1 MRRAIPRTTPPPLP
15 KAMPAI
21 EAINTAAGAL
31 AAGFAT
37 SLHCAGM
44 CGPVACSLMALKDSP
59 QHQQQAA
66 VLYHTGRVLSYTLI
80 GVLAG
85 AAGRWPLE
93 KVTNTPIMVLPWLL
107 AFVLLAMSLGL
118 HVKLPRP
125 AFFKRWA
132 ARTRL
137 KLCRIPVRRGAFAL
151 GMATPLLPC
160 GPLYLMA
167 GIALV
172 SGSAVRGAEFML
184 AFCLGTIP
192 LLWFAQHRFHVW
204 KQQLSPVAMD
214 RVKRVVC
221 LAGAA
226 MLILRLWPA
235 TVSAA
240 QAPGA
245 PVPPQCPLCATP
257 NDG

>member
-1 MRRAIPRTTPPPLP
+1 MAAVET
-15 KAMPAI
+15 
-21 EAINTAAGAL
+21 INTAAGAL
-31 AAGFAT
+31 VAGFAT

-44 CGPVACSLMALKDSP
+44 CGPVACSLMALKDNP

-66 VLYHTGRVLSYTLI
+66 ALYHAGRILSYTLI

-85 AAGRWPLE
+85 ACGRWPLE
-93 KVTNTPIMVLPWLL
+93 KVTSTPVMVLPWLL
-107 AFVLLAMSLGL
+107 AGVLLCMSLGL

-125 AFFKRWA
+125 AFFKKWA

-151 GMATPLLPC
+151 GLATPLLPC

-172 SGSAVRGAEFML
+172 SGSAVRGAEFMI
-184 AFCLGTIP
+184 AFCMGTIP
-192 LLWFAQHRFHVW
+192 LLWFAQHRFHLW
-204 KQQLSPVAMD
+204 KQQLSPVALN
-214 RVKRVVC
+214 RVKRAVC
-221 LAGAA
+221 FAGAA

-235 TVSAA
+235 AA
-240 QAPGA
+240 AGA
-245 PVPPQCPLCATP
+245 AGDSGNPEPSCPLCATHE
-257 NDG
+257 GS

>member
-1 MRRAIPRTTPPPLP
+1 
-15 KAMPAI
+15 
-21 EAINTAAGAL
+21 
-31 AAGFAT
+31 
-37 SLHCAGM
+37 M
-44 CGPVACSLMALKDSP
+44 CGPVACSLMSLKDSP

-66 VLYHTGRVLSYTLI
+66 VLYHAGRIVSYTLI

-85 AAGRWPLE
+85 ALGRWPLE
-93 KVTNTPIMVLPWLL
+93 KVASTPVMVLPWLL
-107 AFVLLAMSLGL
+107 AFVLLSMSLGL

-125 AFFKRWA
+125 AFFKMWA

-137 KLCRIPVRRGAFAL
+137 KLCRIPVRRGALAL

-184 AFCLGTIP
+184 AFCMGTIP
-192 LLWFAQHRFHVW
+192 LLWYAQHRFHIW
-204 KQQLSPVAMD
+204 KQQLSPVAME

-226 MLILRLWPA
+226 MLVIRLWPA
-235 TVSAA
+235 TAAAAAGSRPSAPECPFCDTA
-240 QAPGA
+240 KT
-245 PVPPQCPLCATP
+245 PQ
-257 NDG
+257 

>member
-1 MRRAIPRTTPPPLP
+1 MAPVET
-15 KAMPAI
+15 
-21 EAINTAAGAL
+21 INTAAGAL

-66 VLYHTGRVLSYTLI
+66 VLYHAGRILSYTLI

-85 AAGRWPLE
+85 SLGQWPLG
-93 KVTNTPIMVLPWLL
+93 KVTNSPVMVLPWLL
-107 AFVLLAMSLGL
+107 AVVLLVMSLGL

-125 AFFKRWA
+125 AFLKKWS

-137 KLCRIPVRRGAFAL
+137 RLCRIPVRRGAFAL

-184 AFCLGTIP
+184 AFCMGTVP
-192 LLWFAQHRFHVW
+192 LLWFAQHRFHIW
-204 KQQLSPVAMD
+204 KQRLSPVALD
-214 RVKRVVC
+214 RVKRAVC

-226 MLILRLWPA
+226 MLFIRLWPA
-235 TVSAA
+235 AVAA
-240 QAPGA
+240 HHSGDDGSPQATAEPT
-245 PVPPQCPLCATP
+245 CPFCSTE
-257 NDG
+257 DGS

>member
-1 MRRAIPRTTPPPLP
+1 
-15 KAMPAI
+15 MPAI
-21 EAINTAAGAL
+21 ETVNTAAGAL
-31 AAGFAT
+31 AAGLAT

-44 CGPVACSLMALKDSP
+44 CGPVACSLMALKDSRE
-59 QHQQQAA
+59 HQQQAA
-66 VLYHTGRVLSYTLI
+66 VLYHAGRILSYTAI

-85 AAGRWPLE
+85 ALGRWPLE
-93 KVTNTPIMVLPWLL
+93 QVTNTPVMILPWLL
-107 AFVLLAMSLGL
+107 AAVLLFMALGL

-125 AFFKRWA
+125 AFLKKWS

-137 KLCRIPVRRGAFAL
+137 KLCRIPVRKGAFAL
-151 GMATPLLPC
+151 GLATPLLPC

-172 SGSAVRGAEFML
+172 SGSALRGAEFML
-184 AFCLGTIP
+184 AFCMGTIP
-192 LLWFAQHRFHVW
+192 LLWFAQHRFHIW

-226 MLILRLWPA
+226 MLMLRLWPA
-235 TVSAA
+235 TAA
-240 QAPGA
+240 AAADNPDGKPAP
-245 PVPPQCPLCATP
+245 PSCPFCETEKPPLTP
-257 NDG
+257 

>member
-1 MRRAIPRTTPPPLP
+1 MA
-15 KAMPAI
+15 AI
-21 EAINTAAGAL
+21 ETVNTAAGAL

-44 CGPVACSLMALKDSP
+44 CGPVACSLMGLKSSP

-66 VLYHTGRVLSYTLI
+66 VLYHAGRVLSYTLI

-85 AAGRWPLE
+85 TLGRWPLE
-93 KVTNTPIMVLPWLL
+93 QVTGTPVMVLPWLL
-107 AFVLLAMSLGL
+107 AAVLLFMALGL

-125 AFFKRWA
+125 AFLKKWS

-137 KLCRIPVRRGAFAL
+137 RLCRIPVRRGALAL
-151 GMATPLLPC
+151 GLATPLLPC

-172 SGSAVRGAEFML
+172 SGSALRGAEFML
-184 AFCLGTIP
+184 AFSMGTIP
-192 LLWFAQHRFHVW
+192 LLWFAQHRFHIW
-204 KQQLSPVAMD
+204 KQRLSPVAMD
-214 RVKRVVC
+214 RVKRAVC

-226 MLILRLWPA
+226 MLMLRLWPA
-235 TVSAA
+235 TTAAATETGAAPPACPFCETAPSAE
-240 QAPGA
+240 QSP
-245 PVPPQCPLCATP
+245 
-257 NDG
+257 

>member
-1 MRRAIPRTTPPPLP
+1 MAAVET
-15 KAMPAI
+15 
-21 EAINTAAGAL
+21 INTAAGAL
-31 AAGFAT
+31 VAGFAT

-44 CGPVACSLMALKDSP
+44 CGPVACSLTALKDSP

-66 VLYHTGRVLSYTLI
+66 VLYHAGRILSYTLI

-85 AAGRWPLE
+85 ALGRWPLE
-93 KVTNTPIMVLPWLL
+93 KVTGTPVMVLPWLL
-107 AFVLLAMSLGL
+107 ALVLLVMSLGL

-125 AFFKRWA
+125 SFLKKWS

-137 KLCRIPVRRGAFAL
+137 KLCRIPVRRGALAL
-151 GMATPLLPC
+151 GLATPLLPC

-184 AFCLGTIP
+184 AFCMGTVP

-204 KQQLSPVAMD
+204 KQRLGPVAMN
-214 RVKRVVC
+214 RVKRAVC
-221 LAGAA
+221 FAGAA
-226 MLILRLWPA
+226 MLILRLWPSA
-235 TVSAA
+235 ISAA
-240 QAPGA
+240 SDEHARA
-245 PVPPQCPLCATP
+245 EPQCPLCAAE
-257 NDG
+257 NHK

>member
-1 MRRAIPRTTPPPLP
+1 MAALETV
-15 KAMPAI
+15 
-21 EAINTAAGAL
+21 NTAAGAL

-44 CGPVACSLMALKDSP
+44 CGPVACSLMGLKGSP

-66 VLYHTGRVLSYTLI
+66 VLYHAGRVLSYTLI

-85 AAGRWPLE
+85 ALGRWPLE
-93 KVTNTPIMVLPWLL
+93 KVTGTPVMVLPWLL
-107 AFVLLAMSLGL
+107 TAVLLFMALGL

-125 AFFKRWA
+125 SFLKMWS

-137 KLCRIPVRRGAFAL
+137 KLCRIPVRRGALAL

-184 AFCLGTIP
+184 AFSMGTIP

-204 KQQLSPVAMD
+204 RQQLSPVAMD
-214 RVKRVVC
+214 RVKRAVC
-221 LAGAA
+221 LAGAV
-226 MLILRLWPA
+226 MLMMRLWPA
-235 TVSAA
+235 TTATAA
-240 QAPGA
+240 EAK
-245 PVPPQCPLCATP
+245 ATP
-257 NDG
+257 PACPFCDDAGTPGQSR

>member
-1 MRRAIPRTTPPPLP
+1 MA
-15 KAMPAI
+15 AI
-21 EAINTAAGAL
+21 ETVNTAAGAL
-31 AAGFAT
+31 AAGIAT

-44 CGPVACSLMALKDSP
+44 CGPVACSLMALKDSQ

-66 VLYHTGRVLSYTLI
+66 VLYHAGRVISYTVI
-80 GVLAG
+80 GILAG
-85 AAGRWPLE
+85 ALGQWPLE
-93 KVTNTPIMVLPWLL
+93 KVTSTPVMVLPWLL
-107 AFVLLAMSLGL
+107 TAVLLFMALGL

-125 AFFKRWA
+125 AFLKKWG

-184 AFCLGTIP
+184 AFAMGTIP
-192 LLWFAQHRFHVW
+192 LLWFAQHRFHIW

-214 RVKRVVC
+214 RVKRIVC
-221 LAGAA
+221 LAGAV
-226 MLILRLWPA
+226 MLALRLWPA
-235 TVSAA
+235 TTATAA
-240 QAPGA
+240 ESPGGK
-245 PVPPQCPLCATP
+245 PPPPTCPFCAAEEK
-257 NDG
+257 